1 MTPMRSPLT
10 LPRRKLSVDE
20 YHKIGLAG
28 VFNEDDRIEL
38 IEGEMIEMA
47 PIGSRH
53 LSKVN
58 RLSRILG
65 REIGDEAIVSTQN
78 PISLPPD
85 NEPLPDIAL
94 LKSRIDDYESAVPTA
109 EDVLLLIE
117 IADTTL
123 TYDRDVKIA
132 LYARYGI
139 AEVWLVDL
147 QNETLSIYLDPSP
160 KGYKKLLNPAKNE
173 TISPLLL
180 PEANVSLSDVWR

>member
-1 MTPMRSPLT
+1 MGTPLT

-20 YHKIGLAG
+20 YHKIGVAG

-65 REIGDEAIVSTQN
+65 QQTGDEAIVSTQN
-78 PISLPPD
+78 PVSLPPD

-94 LKSRIDDYESAVPTA
+94 LKARADDYESAVPTA
-109 EDVLLLIE
+109 GDVLLLIE
-117 IADTTL
+117 VADTTL
-123 TYDRDVKIA
+123 AYDRDVKIA
-132 LYARYGI
+132 LYARHGI

-147 QNETLSIYLDPSP
+147 QNETLSIYLDPGP
-160 KGYKKLLNPAKNE
+160 KGYRKLLSPAKNE
-173 TISPLLL
+173 TISPMLL
-180 PEANVSLSDVWR
+180 PHAKVSLADVWR